1 VAAVFWQAGPWLPLI
16 LALETVQLLSD
27 VMAMRWLLRHC
38 LGDIPWSTWVRSSAV
53 AYAMMILLP
62 AGRAAGEV
70 ARATL
75 LARHVGTKAAATA
88 GAQLQ
93 TAYVGAILVAS
104 ALEGVTVAVA
114 FGASTPLAWL
124 LGGNAL
130 LMAVTC
136 AGLLAL
142 LWDARAARW
151 LEGLRRRL
159 PGASDAKAHWDPGP
173 RRSVPLQAGVI
184 CACGRAT
191 QIFQYGVI
199 LAAVGGTP
207 NARGALVAHG
217 VHLVG
222 ATAGDV
228 VPNQLGIV
236 DGTYSAF
243 AGALGLGDNP
253 ARALSI
259 AFVAHAAQ
267 LTLAALCVLVAAVTR
282 DVASPSSADRPSV
295 HAGARS

>member
-1 VAAVFWQAGPWLPLI
+1 
-16 LALETVQLLSD
+16 
-27 VMAMRWLLRHC
+27 
-38 LGDIPWSTWVRSSAV
+38 
-53 AYAMMILLP
+53 MMILLP

-70 ARATL
+70 TRATL
-75 LARHVGTKAAATA
+75 LAKHVGANAAATA

-93 TAYVGAILVAS
+93 AAYVTAILVAS
-104 ALEGVTVAVA
+104 AVEGATVA
-114 FGASTPLAWL
+114 GAYGARTPLAWL
-124 LGGNAL
+124 LAGNAV
-130 LMAVTC
+130 LMAGTC

-142 LWDARAARW
+142 LWDARAGRWIEKLRERFSSATEARS
-151 LEGLRRRL
+151 E
-159 PGASDAKAHWDPGP
+159 WDPGT
-173 RRSVPLQAGVI
+173 RKSVPVRAGFI

-191 QIFQYGVI
+191 QVVQYGVI

-207 NARGALVAHG
+207 NVRGALVAHG

-267 LTLAALCVLVAAVTR
+267 LSLAAICVLVAAVTR
-282 DVASPSSADRPSV
+282 AEPSPSSASRPSV
-295 HAGARS
+295 HANARS